1 MKYLVYTVF
10 TIMIFTSCKN
20 ESGSFTVSGKI
31 TKPLSDSVYLE
42 ELSYNAPDLKI
53 VDSAKVGTDGTYKLK
68 GISSQQNLFV
78 VGFKDNP
85 AVILVNDASDIKI
98 DFDDNGSHYPNVSG
112 SDATKELYNFIRNYW
127 LKDSALSIT
136 YQQLDTMNKARMVDS
151 TFITGLQEQYT
162 KQLNSLSDVLR
173 NFINRSNNPA
183 AICFAL
189 DKAKGIVSP
198 DELQSMVQNAAKRFP
213 NHTGIQT
220 FKTQITQQQNAAENP
235 YANYALLNQQAPD
248 LTMQSI
254 DGKTM
259 HVSDF
264 KGKYVLVD
272 FWASWCAPCRQENP
286 NVVIAY
292 NKFKNKNFTILGVSL
307 DEDKQSWLDAIKKD
321 NLSWNQMSDLKQ
333 WESAAVTAYQF
344 EGIPFNVLIDPSGKI
359 IAAGLRGEA
368 LEQKLNQ
375 VLQ

>member
-1 MKYLVYTVF
+1 
-10 TIMIFTSCKN
+10 MIFTSCKN